1 MFIFSLAFGMNKEL
15 SRKESLEYF
24 GAFLFISLR
33 SDLLGMREADWEG
46 EIASYLSKRGF
57 PSLKTEL

>member
-24 GAFLFISLR
+24 GAFLFVSLR
-33 SDLLGMREADWEG
+33 SDLLGMREAD
-46 EIASYLSKRGF
+46 
-57 PSLKTEL
+57 